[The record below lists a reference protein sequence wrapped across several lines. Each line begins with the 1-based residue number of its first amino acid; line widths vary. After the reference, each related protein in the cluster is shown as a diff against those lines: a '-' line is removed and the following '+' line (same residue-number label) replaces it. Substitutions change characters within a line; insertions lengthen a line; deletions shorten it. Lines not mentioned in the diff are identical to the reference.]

1 MRTLGKRLVAAPDR
15 SLIYLYRNEI
25 FGAAIPMLVSIDGQV
40 AGKTVA
46 YSYFLWDVPS
56 GTHKFTSYGEK
67 ESTLV
72 ITAKAGKTHYVHQEI
87 KAGVWMARSRLY
99 EVDEDEGR
107 KAINT
112 CKLIPSA
119 VHDAIQGTHM
129 AKGGGV
135 QTTTPL
141 TSTTQGSQR
150 EESTSTALKRQT
162 SGQEEIPKIV
172 KHQGYTLAY
181 EPVINQLMRGDFV
194 SALAL
199 ADQRCRQAQAP
210 KGPKQDSYL
219 TLLERGKIALAAGS
233 YDQSIADLEEAERRF
248 LQIEGTIPII
258 ETFGSLLLDD
268 TTAEYEPEIHEKLMI
283 SPYLLLAYLA
293 KGDFDGA
300 RVERKSYHHQNTP
313 VYRGESRRTVL
324 PGKLA
329 RYLTALMYEMEDK
342 MDDAKIEYRKLKRE
356 EEILRL
362 EGKKGKTTDL
372 ILVTEVGLSPQ
383 KYQIKWGP
391 QQIPTPEGFIS
402 LGFAYAGYAPTP
414 TEARKA
420 SIYLEWKFM
429 GEASLLYDVEKRS

>member
-1 MRTLGKRLVAAPDR
+1 MYTYHILRNPVKVALLTLMLCTTCVLAGCATVPLASPDEDALAKRLVAAPDR

-300 RVERKSYHHQNTP
+300 RVERNRIITKIHQYIEGNPEERSYLENLP
-313 VYRGESRRTVL
+313 AISRR
-324 PGKLA
+324 
-329 RYLTALMYEMEDK
+329 
-342 MDDAKIEYRKLKRE
+342 
-356 EEILRL
+356 
-362 EGKKGKTTDL
+362 
-372 ILVTEVGLSPQ
+372 
-383 KYQIKWGP
+383 
-391 QQIPTPEGFIS
+391 
-402 LGFAYAGYAPTP
+402 
-414 TEARKA
+414 
-420 SIYLEWKFM
+420 
-429 GEASLLYDVEKRS
+429 

>member
-1 MRTLGKRLVAAPDR
+1 
-15 SLIYLYRNEI
+15 
-25 FGAAIPMLVSIDGQV
+25 
-40 AGKTVA
+40 
-46 YSYFLWDVPS
+46 
-56 GTHKFTSYGEK
+56 
-67 ESTLV
+67 
-72 ITAKAGKTHYVHQEI
+72 
-87 KAGVWMARSRLY
+87 
-99 EVDEDEGR
+99 
-107 KAINT
+107 
-112 CKLIPSA
+112 
-119 VHDAIQGTHM
+119 
-129 AKGGGV
+129 
-135 QTTTPL
+135 
-141 TSTTQGSQR
+141 
-150 EESTSTALKRQT
+150 
-162 SGQEEIPKIV
+162 
-172 KHQGYTLAY
+172 
-181 EPVINQLMRGDFV
+181 MRGDFV

-300 RVERKSYHHQNTP
+300 RVERNRIITKIHQYIEGNPEERSYLENP
-313 VYRGESRRTVL
+313 F
-324 PGKLA
+324 A

-420 SIYLEWKFM
+420 SIYLDGKFM
-429 GEASLLYDVEKRS
+429 GEASLLYDVEKTILTQYAKNKAALEAKIVARMTTKALAQVGAKMAAKEALKNVPFAALFANIAVDMAAETWLANEEADLRSWQSLPKEIKYLRIDDITPGEHTVKIDFGCGVETKRLIIEKDRCNVIYITYAK